1 MKLTFNNANVVS
13 IIEAYL
19 EANTKFV
26 AEDVRVVTTENGIEV
41 YLDEPVEAPVELPDE
56 SEEVVDAKPKAKR
69 GRKPK
74 QPVEVVEEEG
84 EEPVVEVVQD
94 LIEEPVV
101 VDVQDLIEEVHQE
114 MIEEASFDEEELV
127 ESMVTEAAPSKPLF
141 AEEPLFDIS
150 KPLFG

>member
-13 IIEAYL
+13 IIEDYL

-56 SEEVVDAKPKAKR
+56 SEEVVNAKPKAKR

-74 QPVEVVEEEG
+74 QPVEVVEEEN
-84 EEPVVEVVQD
+84 EEP
-94 LIEEPVV
+94 IV

-127 ESMVTEAAPSKPLF
+127 ESMVTEAAPS
-141 AEEPLFDIS
+141 EPLFVEESLFDTS

>member
-1 MKLTFNNANVVS
+1 MKLTFNNADVVA
-13 IIEAYL
+13 IIEDYL
-19 EANTKFV
+19 EAYTKFV
-26 AEDVRVVTTENGIEV
+26 AEDVR
-41 YLDEPVEAPVELPDE
+41 DE

-74 QPVEVVEEEG
+74 QPVEVVEEE
-84 EEPVVEVVQD
+84 D
-94 LIEEPVV
+94 EEPVV

-127 ESMVTEAAPSKPLF
+127 ESMVTEAAPSEPLF
-141 AEEPLFDIS
+141 AEESLFDTS

>member
-1 MKLTFNNANVVS
+1 MKLTFNNADVVS
-13 IIEAYL
+13 IIEDYL

-26 AEDVRVVTTENGIEV
+26 AEDVRVVTTKNGIEV
-41 YLDEPVEAPVELPDE
+41 YLDEPVEAPVELPDA

-74 QPVEVVEEEG
+74 QPVEVVEEE
-84 EEPVVEVVQD
+84 D
-94 LIEEPVV
+94 EEPVV
-101 VDVQDLIEEVHQE
+101 VDVQDLIEEVHRE

-127 ESMVTEAAPSKPLF
+127 ESMVTEAAPS
-141 AEEPLFDIS
+141 EPLFTEEYLFDTS

>member
-13 IIEAYL
+13 IIEDYL

-41 YLDEPVEAPVELPDE
+41 YLDEPVEAPVELSDE

-74 QPVEVVEEEG
+74 QPVEVVEEEN
-84 EEPVVEVVQD
+84 EES
-94 LIEEPVV
+94 IV

-127 ESMVTEAAPSKPLF
+127 ESMVTEAAPS
-141 AEEPLFDIS
+141 EPLFVEESLFDTS

>member
-1 MKLTFNNANVVS
+1 MKLTFNNADVVA
-13 IIEAYL
+13 IIEDYL

-41 YLDEPVEAPVELPDE
+41 YLDEPVEASAELPDE

-74 QPVEVVEEEG
+74 QPVEVVEEE
-84 EEPVVEVVQD
+84 D
-94 LIEEPVV
+94 EEPVV

-127 ESMVTEAAPSKPLF
+127 ESMVTEATPSEPLF
-141 AEEPLFDIS
+141 AEESLFDTS

>member
-13 IIEAYL
+13 IIEDYL

-41 YLDEPVEAPVELPDE
+41 YLDEPIEAPAELPDE

-74 QPVEVVEEEG
+74 QPVEVVEEEN
-84 EEPVVEVVQD
+84 EES
-94 LIEEPVV
+94 IV

-127 ESMVTEAAPSKPLF
+127 ESMVTEAAPS
-141 AEEPLFDIS
+141 EPLFVEESLFDTS

>member
-1 MKLTFNNANVVS
+1 MKLTFNNADVVS

-74 QPVEVVEEEG
+74 QPVDVVGEV
-84 EEPVVEVVQD
+84 D
-94 LIEEPVV
+94 EEPVV

-127 ESMVTEAAPSKPLF
+127 ESMVTEATPSEPLF
-141 AEEPLFDIS
+141 AEESLFDTS

>member
-1 MKLTFNNANVVS
+1 MKLTFNNADVVT

-26 AEDVRVVTTENGIEV
+26 AEDVRVVTTESGIEV
-41 YLDEPVEAPVELPDE
+41 YLDEPVEAPVELSVE

-74 QPVEVVEEEG
+74 QPVEVVEEK
-84 EEPVVEVVQD
+84 D
-94 LIEEPVV
+94 EEPVV
-101 VDVQDLIEEVHQE
+101 VEVQDLIEEVHQE

-127 ESMVTEAAPSKPLF
+127 ESMVTEATPSAPLF
-141 AEEPLFDIS
+141 AEESLFDTS

>member
-1 MKLTFNNANVVS
+1 MKLTFNNSDVVS
-13 IIEAYL
+13 IIEDYL

-41 YLDEPVEAPVELPDE
+41 YLDEPVEAPVELSVE

-74 QPVEVVEEEG
+74 QPVEVVEEE
-84 EEPVVEVVQD
+84 EED
-94 LIEEPVV
+94 EEPVV

-127 ESMVTEAAPSKPLF
+127 ESMVTEAAPSEPLF
-141 AEEPLFDIS
+141 AEESLFDTS

>member
-1 MKLTFNNANVVS
+1 MKLTFNNADVVA
-13 IIEAYL
+13 IIEDYL

-56 SEEVVDAKPKAKR
+56 PEEVVDAKPKAKR

-74 QPVEVVEEEG
+74 QPVEVVDEE
-84 EEPVVEVVQD
+84 D
-94 LIEEPVV
+94 EEPVV
-101 VDVQDLIEEVHQE
+101 VEVQDLIEEVHQE

-127 ESMVTEAAPSKPLF
+127 ESMVTEAAPS
-141 AEEPLFDIS
+141 EPLFTEESLFDTS

>member
-13 IIEAYL
+13 IIEDYL

-74 QPVEVVEEEG
+74 QPVEVVEEEN
-84 EEPVVEVVQD
+84 EEP
-94 LIEEPVV
+94 IV

-127 ESMVTEAAPSKPLF
+127 ESMVTEAAPS
-141 AEEPLFDIS
+141 EPLFVEESLFDTS